1 MVHVKAG
8 DASENSAKAV
18 RQRPSSHHATK
29 VANPAA
35 ESGESTQAP
44 SLEAG
49 GAEVPT
55 EPRFHFFIID
65 SGWNSAA
72 AQVIRDNLEM
82 ITRFQDQDPL
92 FILNREQSTALI
104 RSYPNWIGKDP
115 ILLAR
120 DLKARGASGGSEYHG
135 FHLNM
140 GLIHEPN
147 KAVEGLRK
155 FLHLLAIHRDS
166 ADIEHA
172 IKERLH
178 HKGLTGAIEVLRAGS
193 ESIAG

>member
-1 MVHVKAG
+1 MVDVKEG
-8 DASENSAKAV
+8 DASEKSARAV
-18 RQRPSSHHATK
+18 RQPTSPQRATK
-29 VANPAA
+29 VANPPA
-35 ESGESTQAP
+35 ESVEFMHTASSEKGEAD
-44 SLEAG
+44 
-49 GAEVPT
+49 VPN
-55 EPRFHFFIID
+55 EPRFHFFVID

-72 AQVIRDNLEM
+72 AQVIRDNIEM

-92 FILNREQSTALI
+92 FILTREQSTALM
-104 RSYPNWIGKDP
+104 RSHPNWIGKDP

-140 GLIHEPN
+140 GLIQEPS

-155 FLHLLAIHRDS
+155 FLHLLAIHRNS
-166 ADIEHA
+166 ADIEEA
-172 IKERLH
+172 VKERLH
-178 HKGLTGAIEVLRAGS
+178 QKGLTGAIEVLRVGS